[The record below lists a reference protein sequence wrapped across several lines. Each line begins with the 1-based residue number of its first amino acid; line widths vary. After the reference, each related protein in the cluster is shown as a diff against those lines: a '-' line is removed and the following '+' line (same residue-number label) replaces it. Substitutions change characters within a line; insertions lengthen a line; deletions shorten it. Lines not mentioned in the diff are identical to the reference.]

1 MLFIDKINKKLEFL
15 ETIERS
21 TIYTK
26 EERKNGSFLY
36 LPERMKALNSEK
48 DRQFEPHHR
57 SPLIKTLT
65 DNWHNRQ
72 MDSLVSTDRLINIT
86 CRKNDVRN
94 V

>member
-1 MLFIDKINKKLEFL
+1 
-15 ETIERS
+15 
-21 TIYTK
+21 
-26 EERKNGSFLY
+26 
-36 LPERMKALNSEK
+36 MKALNLEK

-57 SPLIKTLT
+57 SSLIKILT

-72 MDSLVSTDRLINIT
+72 MNSLVSTDRLINIT